1 MTEVILPGLAGR
13 LKPLRNEKKMTQKEM
28 AALLD
33 CTEGHYQKIEYGKI
47 NLSALQLMELADF
60 FGVTTDYLLGRDCR
74 MDRYRVNWL
83 SACRGAAKY
92 GFDRRAEWIFFS
104 G

>member
-33 CTEGHYQKIEYGKI
+33 CTEGHYQKLVIRKHT
-47 NLSALQLMELADF
+47 ATDLADF
-60 FGVTTDYLLGRDCR
+60 FGVTTDYLLGRD
-74 MDRYRVNWL
+74 
-83 SACRGAAKY
+83 
-92 GFDRRAEWIFFS
+92 
-104 G
+104 

>member
-47 NLSALQLMELADF
+47 NLSAHADGAGRLF
-60 FGVTTDYLLGRDCR
+60 RRHHRLFAGPGLTDGEPSCR
-74 MDRYRVNWL
+74 M
-83 SACRGAAKY
+83 
-92 GFDRRAEWIFFS
+92 ET
-104 G
+104 

>member
-13 LKPLRNEKKMTQKEM
+13 LKPLRNEKKMAQKEM

-47 NLSALQLMELADF
+47 NLSALQMMELADF
-60 FGVTTDYLLGRDCR
+60 FGVTTDYLLGRD
-74 MDRYRVNWL
+74 
-83 SACRGAAKY
+83 
-92 GFDRRAEWIFFS
+92 
-104 G
+104 

>member
-1 MTEVILPGLAGR
+1 MTEVMPSGAGGPAEAAAKR
-13 LKPLRNEKKMTQKEM
+13 KKMAQKEM

-60 FGVTTDYLLGRDCR
+60 FGVTTDYLLGRD
-74 MDRYRVNWL
+74 
-83 SACRGAAKY
+83 
-92 GFDRRAEWIFFS
+92 
-104 G
+104 

>member
-33 CTEGHYQKIEYGKI
+33 CTEGH
-47 NLSALQLMELADF
+47 
-60 FGVTTDYLLGRDCR
+60 
-74 MDRYRVNWL
+74 
-83 SACRGAAKY
+83 
-92 GFDRRAEWIFFS
+92 
-104 G
+104 

>member
-33 CTEGHYQKIEYGKI
+33 CTEGHYQKIEYGNI

-60 FGVTTDYLLGRDCR
+60 FGVTTDYLLGRD
-74 MDRYRVNWL
+74 
-83 SACRGAAKY
+83 
-92 GFDRRAEWIFFS
+92 
-104 G
+104 

>member
-13 LKPLRNEKKMTQKEM
+13 LN
-28 AALLD
+28 

-60 FGVTTDYLLGRDCR
+60 FGVTTDYLLGRD
-74 MDRYRVNWL
+74 
-83 SACRGAAKY
+83 
-92 GFDRRAEWIFFS
+92 
-104 G
+104 

>member
-33 CTEGHYQKIEYGKI
+33 CTEGHYQKIGVWKDQSLCPPADGAGRLFRRHHRLFAGPGLTDGPVSCKLVISLPRRGKI
-47 NLSALQLMELADF
+47 
-60 FGVTTDYLLGRDCR
+60 R
-74 MDRYRVNWL
+74 
-83 SACRGAAKY
+83 
-92 GFDRRAEWIFFS
+92 I
-104 G
+104 